1 MDFLQTRAR
10 GPRYRRR
17 APAVG
22 GSRTQPRMKTPLAR
36 LRAGAHRSRR
46 ELGVATGGGV
56 RDDEVVASDEVIPT
70 TPDADDGV
78 EVASSR
84 AMTPL
89 RAIPPVGTTTPEA
102 SSSSSS
108 SRVEVM
114 IRIRPALRRELEGG
128 VAYQKAIVRTNQGKT
143 CVASES
149 VERTLGRRMMMGDV
163 VSDGGDVRMSG
174 LMLEDGDFDSA
185 STRFKSHEFEFDAVY
200 DETSTQEE
208 VYERSA
214 KPAVLNALR
223 GYNATV
229 LAYGQTGTGKTY
241 TMEGERAALLAYGQQ
256 RYGLPGNAP
265 PTDAEERGIIPRAIE
280 DIFDFIAS
288 DSNAR
293 SKYLVRVSYLQIY
306 NETISDLLKP
316 ERVNLTIRE
325 DKKRGVFVEGQS
337 EWVAR
342 TPQEIYSLLERGA
355 QLRATGSTKMNE
367 ISSRSHAVFTIIIEH
382 SKIDDDEPVDAI
394 DSGATT
400 RAQRQS
406 ITVGKLNLVDLAG
419 SERVSLTG
427 ATGKRLDESKKIN
440 QSLSALGNVISALT
454 DVKGRPH
461 IPYRDSKL
469 TRILE
474 DSLGGNCITTVIAMV
489 SPALEAYAESLST
502 LKFANRAKEIKNKA
516 KLNEDLDQK
525 SLLRKYERELRQLRS
540 ELDERARNLVDK
552 RRLLEADEQR
562 RKAEADKLRAIT
574 ELEMR
579 SKEFLVEKQ
588 EKRDLEKRIA
598 ELQSQLLGG
607 DDPQSIAAVRAEY
620 ERKLKSIEAERE
632 GDEVSVREMER
643 YKAVLLK
650 QRDIMLGLTSRLRER
665 DDKIQ
670 DLQNQILASEEQKL
684 ALEDALDVKTA
695 ELLGLKRAAV
705 KETLNAQLSGSLRA
719 ALGGW
724 AGSESESEGGSAD
737 PINVGATDLVRQMK
751 ILEKQAKQNRDALQE
766 VEADN
771 ARLRL
776 ELLTS
781 ERRNDVTSKLEQL
794 EAKCASYE
802 RERSAIRTIIDS
814 KISSLATK
822 IADAVDALPPA
833 VKENAEQGGRIVRL
847 SQVLERLVDATLVA
861 LDEDD
866 EAKRGA

>member
-1 MDFLQTRAR
+1 
-10 GPRYRRR
+10 
-17 APAVG
+17 
-22 GSRTQPRMKTPLAR
+22 MKTPLAR

-46 ELGVATGGGV
+46 ERGDATGGGV
-56 RDDEVVASDEVIPT
+56 RDAED
-70 TPDADDGV
+70 DDGV
-78 EVASSR
+78 VVARTDELTMVDAEELASSR
-84 AMTPL
+84 VVKQTTPL
-89 RAIPPVGTTTPEA
+89 RAIPPVGTTRGMMNPA
-102 SSSSSS
+102 ASSSSSSSS
-108 SRVEVM
+108 SRVEVV
-114 IRIRPALRRELEGG
+114 IRIRPALRRELEGS
-128 VAYQKAIVRTNQGKT
+128 VAYQKAIVRTDQGKT

-149 VERTLGRRMMMGDV
+149 AERTLGRRMMMGDV
-163 VSDGGDVRMSG
+163 VSDGGVGTSG
-174 LMLEDGDFDSA
+174 SMLEDGDFDSA
-185 STRFKSHEFEFDAVY
+185 STRFKSHEFGFDAVY
-200 DETSTQEE
+200 DEISTQKE

-241 TMEGERAALLAYGQQ
+241 TMEGERSALLAYGQQ

-394 DSGATT
+394 DSGAMT

-406 ITVGKLNLVDLAG
+406 VTVGKLNLVDLAG

-474 DSLGGNCITTVIAMV
+474 DSLGGNCITTVIATV

-540 ELDERARNLVDK
+540 ELDERTRDLVDK
-552 RRLLEADEQR
+552 RRLLEVDEQR

-588 EKRDLEKRIA
+588 EKRDLEKRIT

-632 GDEVSVREMER
+632 GDEVSAREMER

-670 DLQNQILASEEQKL
+670 DLQNQIVASEEQKL

-737 PINVGATDLVRQMK
+737 PKSVGATDLVRQMT

-781 ERRNDVTSKLEQL
+781 ERRNDVTSKLEHL

-822 IADAVDALPPA
+822 IADAVDTLPPA

-847 SQVLERLVDATLVA
+847 SQVLERLIDATLVA

-866 EAKRGA
+866 KAKRGA

>member
-1 MDFLQTRAR
+1 
-10 GPRYRRR
+10 
-17 APAVG
+17 
-22 GSRTQPRMKTPLAR
+22 
-36 LRAGAHRSRR
+36 
-46 ELGVATGGGV
+46 
-56 RDDEVVASDEVIPT
+56 
-70 TPDADDGV
+70 
-78 EVASSR
+78 
-84 AMTPL
+84 
-89 RAIPPVGTTTPEA
+89 
-102 SSSSSS
+102 
-108 SRVEVM
+108 
-114 IRIRPALRRELEGG
+114 LEGG

-149 VERTLGRRMMMGDV
+149 VERTLGRRMMMGDI

-174 LMLEDGDFDSA
+174 SMLEDGDFDSA
-185 STRFKSHEFEFDAVY
+185 STRFKSHEFGFDAVY

-355 QLRATGSTKMNE
+355 QLRATGATKMNE

-516 KLNEDLDQK
+516 KAQRGFGSKIPLAQV
-525 SLLRKYERELRQLRS
+525 R
-540 ELDERARNLVDK
+540 ERASTV
-552 RRLLEADEQR
+552 
-562 RKAEADKLRAIT
+562 
-574 ELEMR
+574 
-579 SKEFLVEKQ
+579 
-588 EKRDLEKRIA
+588 
-598 ELQSQLLGG
+598 
-607 DDPQSIAAVRAEY
+607 
-620 ERKLKSIEAERE
+620 
-632 GDEVSVREMER
+632 
-643 YKAVLLK
+643 
-650 QRDIMLGLTSRLRER
+650 
-665 DDKIQ
+665 
-670 DLQNQILASEEQKL
+670 
-684 ALEDALDVKTA
+684 
-695 ELLGLKRAAV
+695 
-705 KETLNAQLSGSLRA
+705 
-719 ALGGW
+719 
-724 AGSESESEGGSAD
+724 
-737 PINVGATDLVRQMK
+737 
-751 ILEKQAKQNRDALQE
+751 
-766 VEADN
+766 
-771 ARLRL
+771 
-776 ELLTS
+776 
-781 ERRNDVTSKLEQL
+781 
-794 EAKCASYE
+794 
-802 RERSAIRTIIDS
+802 AIR
-814 KISSLATK
+814 A
-822 IADAVDALPPA
+822 
-833 VKENAEQGGRIVRL
+833 R
-847 SQVLERLVDATLVA
+847 
-861 LDEDD
+861 
-866 EAKRGA
+866 

>member
-1 MDFLQTRAR
+1 
-10 GPRYRRR
+10 
-17 APAVG
+17 
-22 GSRTQPRMKTPLAR
+22 MKTPLAR
-36 LRAGAHRSRR
+36 LRAGAHRSSRR
-46 ELGVATGGGV
+46 ERGV
-56 RDDEVVASDEVIPT
+56 RGDVDDEVVEEVMPRT
-70 TPDADDGV
+70 MRDADDGV

-84 AMTPL
+84 AGRQTTPL
-89 RAIPPVGTTTPEA
+89 RTIPPVGTTATPAAAAA

-108 SRVEVM
+108 SSHVEVM

-174 LMLEDGDFDSA
+174 SMLEDGGFDSA
-185 STRFKSHEFEFDAVY
+185 STRFKSHEFGFDAVY

-489 SPALEAYAESLST
+489 APALEAYAESLST

-540 ELDERARNLVDK
+540 ELDERTRDLVDK

-620 ERKLKSIEAERE
+620 ERKLKSIEADRE
-632 GDEVSVREMER
+632 GDEVSAREMER

-670 DLQNQILASEEQKL
+670 DLQNQIVASEEQKL

-776 ELLTS
+776 QLLTS

-822 IADAVDALPPA
+822 IADAVDTLPPA

>member
-1 MDFLQTRAR
+1 
-10 GPRYRRR
+10 
-17 APAVG
+17 
-22 GSRTQPRMKTPLAR
+22 
-36 LRAGAHRSRR
+36 
-46 ELGVATGGGV
+46 
-56 RDDEVVASDEVIPT
+56 
-70 TPDADDGV
+70 
-78 EVASSR
+78 
-84 AMTPL
+84 
-89 RAIPPVGTTTPEA
+89 
-102 SSSSSS
+102 
-108 SRVEVM
+108 M

-163 VSDGGDVRMSG
+163 VSDGGDVSISG
-174 LMLEDGDFDSA
+174 SMLEDGDFDSS
-185 STRFKSHEFEFDAVY
+185 STRFKSHEFGFDAVY

-540 ELDERARNLVDK
+540 ELDERTRDLVDK

-620 ERKLKSIEAERE
+620 ERKLKSIEADRE
-632 GDEVSVREMER
+632 GDEVSAREMER

-670 DLQNQILASEEQKL
+670 DLQNQIVASEEQKL

-705 KETLNAQLSGSLRA
+705 KETLNAQLSGPLRA

-781 ERRNDVTSKLEQL
+781 ERRNNVTSKLEQL

-822 IADAVDALPPA
+822 IADAADTLPPA
-833 VKENAEQGGRIVRL
+833 VKENVEQGGQIVRL

>member
-1 MDFLQTRAR
+1 M
-10 GPRYRRR
+10 
-17 APAVG
+17 
-22 GSRTQPRMKTPLAR
+22 
-36 LRAGAHRSRR
+36 
-46 ELGVATGGGV
+46 